1 MLPSRHPATST
12 LALCLCLAACAK
24 PASQTDAAPA
34 PASSQPPVAAAPTP
48 SASPSAPS
56 PSPSASASASPAA
69 ACPACVSGLPAL
81 DADARMTK
89 SMEDKVARL
98 DASGLRLHQAGK
110 HAEAAAVFEQAVTL
124 APGHVLSRYDLGC
137 ALARAGQP
145 ERALGVLVDLARAGC
160 KQCKTQL
167 AFARQDIDWS
177 SLWSSPVFQ
186 ALTGDAG
193 ALGPRPATRAVS
205 RMLTTG
211 KTDEIEP
218 FLPAEGT
225 VSVVYVDSLSQDSA
239 PAPKKL
245 KATELKAAGRSLGQR
260 GRRGESAPQFNDIES
275 PTCDAACCQSH
286 RSGMLHNNIYL
297 DKVCISNDPAGRAII
312 TSIAMV
318 DGD

>member
-1 MLPSRHPATST
+1 MLTTRRSATCS
-12 LALCLCLAACAK
+12 LAICLYLTACAR
-24 PASQTDAAPA
+24 PASNNDAAPA
-34 PASSQPPVAAAPTP
+34 ASSSQPPVAAAPPAP
-48 SASPSAPS
+48 SASPPAS
-56 PSPSASASASPAA
+56 PSASASPAA
-69 ACPACVSGLPAL
+69 ACSACVSGLPAL
-81 DADARMTK
+81 DADARPAK
-89 SMEDKVARL
+89 SVEDKVARL

-137 ALARAGQP
+137 ALARAGQH

-160 KQCKTQL
+160 KQCTTQL

-186 ALTGDAG
+186 ALTREAG

-225 VSVVYVDSLSQDSA
+225 VNVVYVDSLGQDNRA

-245 KATELKAAGRSLGQR
+245 KAAELKAAGRSLGQR
-260 GRRGESAPQFNDIES
+260 GRNGEWAPQFNDIES
-275 PTCDAACCQSH
+275 PTCDATCCQSH

-297 DKVCISNDPAGRAII
+297 DKVCISNDPGGRAII
-312 TSIAMV
+312 TSIEMV
-318 DGD
+318 DGN